1 MSVKAPAIGSRRLHA
16 AELLVAAELLM
27 AVESIVA
34 PTPAGLL
41 VRPRLQARA
50 SSRLVGSV
58 GDCWVT
64 GSMFDLGGELASWA

>member
-1 MSVKAPAIGSRRLHA
+1 
-16 AELLVAAELLM
+16 M

-41 VRPRLQARA
+41 AGPRLQARA

-58 GDCWVT
+58 GDRWVT
-64 GSMFDLGGELASWA
+64 GWMFDLGAELASWA

>member
-1 MSVKAPAIGSRRLHA
+1 
-16 AELLVAAELLM
+16 M

-41 VRPRLQARA
+41 VRPRLQAWA

-64 GSMFDLGGELASWA
+64 GSMFDLGAELASWA